1 MTYKNIVWHSETKDS
16 VIKILESSE
25 NGLKNSDAVH
35 RLHTYGPNILT
46 KRKEISKIKL
56 FLSQFNSF
64 IIWILIVATILS
76 FIIGDKVDA
85 YVILAIVIIN
95 AILGYYQE
103 HNAAKSLEAL
113 KRMAALQAVVVR
125 NGSIIKTDSE
135 KLVPGDI
142 ILLEAGNKVPADSR
156 IIQATRLE
164 VDESS
169 LTGESTLVPKS
180 EKQIKEETFLSDRCN
195 MAYAGTIVVKG
206 CARAIVVETGMK
218 TELGKIAAL
227 VEGEKDS
234 ETPLQKKIS
243 VFGEFLGIGIIA
255 VCAVVFLIGILRE
268 TGNISQIFMISISL
282 AVAAIPEGLPAVV
295 TICLAIGV
303 QKMVKKHALIRKLPS
318 VETLGETDVICTDKT
333 GTLTYNQ
340 MTVRE
345 IYANSKAY
353 FVSGQGYSP
362 NGYFTD
368 EKNGNADTKEIAIL
382 LKCSVLCNDSSL
394 DRDHKGWK
402 IIGDPTEGALVVA
415 AAKAGFHKED
425 LEKSSKRI
433 DTIAFDSDRKRMSTL
448 NKEGT
453 KVYGYVKGAPDII
466 LPLCKK
472 IYING
477 KIRNITET
485 DRKEIISQNFNMA
498 NKALRVLGFAY
509 KEIDNSGVKYK
520 EEKEIENN
528 LIFLGIIGMNDPP
541 RKEVIGSIK
550 QCNDAGIRVIM
561 ITGDHK
567 ATAVAIAHELGL
579 GTNVLTGEELDKI
592 EDLSKI
598 VDSVEIYARVS
609 AEHKLKI
616 VAALRERGH
625 VVAMTGD
632 GVNDAPA
639 LKSADIGIAMGITG
653 TDVSKETA
661 DMVLTDD
668 NFTSIVNAVEEG
680 RTIYD
685 NIRKFIRYLITSNL
699 GKILLLFIA
708 MLVGY
713 QSVKTGDIILP
724 LLAIQILWINL
735 LTDGLPALALSV
747 EKADK
752 DIMKRKPRKKGE
764 RIVTTALVMDTFIV
778 GIVMCLGSLF
788 LFVYGLKY
796 SDYYAQ
802 TLAFTVIVMFKLFN
816 VFNSRSEKGSVIS
829 GNLFTNKWLWLSVG
843 FSFALQLLIIYT
855 PLSQIFKT
863 VRLGFMDWAIVF
875 AVAFS
880 VIVVMEIKKL
890 IVRMLDKE
898 KENAPEKNKSSV
910 PI

>member
-1 MTYKNIVWHSETKDS
+1 MIYKEIVWHSETKDF
-16 VIKILESSE
+16 VISILESSE
-25 NGLKNSDAVH
+25 NGLKKSDAVH
-35 RLHTYGPNILT
+35 RLHTFGSNILT
-46 KRKEISKIKL
+46 KRKKISKIKL

-64 IIWILIVATILS
+64 IIWILIIATILS
-76 FIIGDKVDA
+76 FIVGDKIDA
-85 YVILAIVIIN
+85 YVILTIVIIN

-125 NGSIIKTDSE
+125 NGKTEKIDSE

-142 ILLEAGNKVPADSR
+142 ILLETGNKVPADAR
-156 IIQATRLE
+156 IIEAMRLE

-169 LTGESTLVPKS
+169 LTGESTLISKS
-180 EKQIKEETFLSDRCN
+180 EKPIKEETFLSDRNN
-195 MAYAGTIVVKG
+195 MIYAGTSVAKG
-206 CARAIVVETGMK
+206 SAKAIVVEIGMK
-218 TELGKIAAL
+218 TELGKIAGL
-227 VEGEKDS
+227 VLDDKTE

-255 VCAVVFLIGILRE
+255 ICSVIFIIGLL
-268 TGNISQIFMISISL
+268 TGTGDLNELLMISISL

-318 VETLGETDVICTDKT
+318 VETLGETDIICTDKT

-345 IYANSKAY
+345 IYTNNKAY

-362 NGYFTD
+362 MGYFTD
-368 EKNGNADTKEIAIL
+368 EKNKDIDIKEIAAL
-382 LKCSVLCNDSSL
+382 LKCSVLCNDSTL
-394 DRDHKGWK
+394 ERNHKDWV

-425 LEKSSKRI
+425 LEKASRRI
-433 DTIAFDSDRKRMSTL
+433 DTIAFDSNRKMMSTL

-453 KVYGYVKGAPDII
+453 KVYSYVKGAPDVI

-477 KIRNITET
+477 KIRNITQA
-485 DRKEIISQNFNMA
+485 DREEITKQNLGMA

-509 KEIDNSGVKYK
+509 KEIENGNIKKD
-520 EEKEIENN
+520 EKEIENN

-541 RKEVIGSIK
+541 RKEVISSIRL
-550 QCNDAGIRVIM
+550 CNEAGIRVIM

-579 GTNVLTGEELDKI
+579 GINVLTGEELDKI
-592 EDLSKI
+592 NDLSKVI
-598 VDSVEIYARVS
+598 DSVDIYARVS
-609 AEHKLKI
+609 AEHKLNI
-616 VAALRERGH
+616 VAALRKKGH

-639 LKSADIGIAMGITG
+639 LKNADIGIAMGVTG

-668 NFTSIVNAVEEG
+668 NFTSIVNAIEEG

-699 GKILLLFIA
+699 GKIFLLLIA

-713 QSVKTGDIILP
+713 KSVKTGDIILP

-747 EKADK
+747 EGANKN
-752 DIMKRKPRKKGE
+752 IMKRKPRKKGE
-764 RIVTTALVMDTFIV
+764 TIVTTTLIVDTFIV
-778 GIVMCLGSLF
+778 GVVMCIGSLF
-788 LFVYGLKY
+788 LFVYGLDY

-816 VFNSRSEKGSVIS
+816 VFNCRSEKESILS

-855 PLSQIFKT
+855 PLSEIFKT
-863 VRLGFMDWAIVF
+863 VRLGFIDWAIIFV
-875 AVAFS
+875 VAFS

-890 IVRMLDKE
+890 IIRIIE
-898 KENAPEKNKSSV
+898 KKGYAINNYLA
-910 PI
+910 